1 MAIALMKPFRRTIV
15 AAFICGSALLGADA
29 PLGAQTDTSKIAVT
43 GIVGDAQAG
52 TPLAGALVTIP
63 DLGIRTLTDSA
74 GRFVLLDV
82 PRGDHNWLFRMI
94 GYADWQE
101 EMAVEHMEHLRIGL
115 LARPI
120 ALKNITVTVDRLRTR
135 RNRIATTVHAIS
147 DRDILSA
154 AGTNAADV
162 VRSRIPYPVIACH
175 DDDVAPGLC
184 IRVRGSVVRARVVLD
199 EIPASYD
206 VLYTFALHDIAMI
219 EFYGGQQPQVR
230 VYTRDFMAR
239 GLPLVPVALMGRN

>member
-1 MAIALMKPFRRTIV
+1 MNTLRHILL
-15 AAFICGSALLGADA
+15 AAFLCASALLGVSEHLA
-29 PLGAQTDTSKIAVT
+29 AQADTSKIAVT
-43 GIVGDAQAG
+43 GVVGDAQAG

-63 DLGIRTLTDSA
+63 DLGIRALTDSA

-101 EMAVEHMEHLRIGL
+101 EMTVEHMEHLRIGL
-115 LARPI
+115 LPRPI
-120 ALKNITVTVDRLRTR
+120 ALRNINVTVDRLRVR

-147 DRDILSA
+147 DRDILST

-162 VRSRIPYPVIACH
+162 VRSRIPYPLIPCH
-175 DDDVAPGLC
+175 DDVAPGLC
-184 IRVRGSVVRARVVLD
+184 IRVRGGVVRARVVLD

-206 VLYTFALHDIAMI
+206 ILYTYALHDIAMV
-219 EFYGGQQPQVR
+219 EFYGGQLPQVR
-230 VYTRDFMAR
+230 VYTRDFMAS
-239 GLPLVPVALMGRN
+239 GFPLVPSALMFRN